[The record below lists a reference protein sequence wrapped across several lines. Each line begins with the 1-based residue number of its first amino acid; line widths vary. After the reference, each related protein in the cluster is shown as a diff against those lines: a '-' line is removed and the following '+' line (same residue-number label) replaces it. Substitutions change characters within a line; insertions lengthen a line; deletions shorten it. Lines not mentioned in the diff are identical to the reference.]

1 MVAHLAKS
9 IGIQT
14 TDATTSTG
22 RINPAN
28 DDIKDTFYQ
37 RELPQQLVRLS
48 SPEGKRL
55 FRESMDEGYAE
66 GFFPLTGN
74 FTTQSE
80 PAYCG
85 PGSCKYT
92 CISLYIF
99 DDVCITLFTIVAMVL
114 NALEVDP
121 KRKWKGVWRWYSD
134 ELLHC
139 CSSVDD
145 VKKNG
150 ITFDTFACLARC
162 HASVDVKRANE
173 FTLEEF
179 EKDIEQVTSSTD
191 QFLVLSF
198 SRKTLGQT
206 GDGHFSPIGA
216 YNAANK
222 SVLIMDTARY
232 KYPIYWC
239 PLEAVYESMN
249 PIDKETGHP
258 RGYFLLSYNRDH
270 PPLSVCLTKTD
281 NGVQPCS
288 KTSLLDSKDSGLNWS
303 NIADAFCKGIS
314 KDIYKEQPASPEK
327 LVSIVVRNIPTEFT
341 AVLARQSM
349 ISMGT
354 DNFAQTER
362 QMNSLLE
369 DTRKT
374 PLYPIVLNAVYPE
387 RQNKSYIPID
397 LKVTYVTLILLDLPT
412 MLHTALPKDTR
423 QILDQLKESQHV
435 THIMEEEVKRISDE
449 IINLTKAFCSC
460 KPNGNEFDCCSK
472 NGCCKA

>member
-1 MVAHLAKS
+1 MTVAQLAKS

-14 TDATTSTG
+14 NDATSSDLTKKHNSKLPSEDTSH
-22 RINPAN
+22 
-28 DDIKDTFYQ
+28 TFYQ
-37 RELPQQLVRLS
+37 RELPQHLIRLS

-85 PGSCKYT
+85 PS
-92 CISLYIF
+92 SL
-99 DDVCITLFTIVAMVL
+99 AMVL

-162 HASVDVKRANE
+162 HASVDVKRANT

-179 EKDIEQVTSSTD
+179 EKDIEYVTASTD

-216 YNAANK
+216 YNRANR

-239 PLEAVYESMN
+239 PLEVVYESMT
-249 PIDKETGHP
+249 PIDKETGYP
-258 RGYFLLSYNRDH
+258 RGYFLLSYDRDH
-270 PPLSVCLTKTD
+270 PPLSVCLTNTD
-281 NGVQPCS
+281 DCIQPCS
-288 KTSLLDSKDSGLNWS
+288 KTSLLVSHDSGLNWTE
-303 NIADAFCKGIS
+303 IADSFCKGIS
-314 KDIYKEQPASPEK
+314 NDAYKEQPESLGQ
-327 LVSIVVRNIPTEFT
+327 LVSIVVRNIPNEFT

-349 ISMGT
+349 ISLGT
-354 DNFAQTER
+354 DNFAETER
-362 QMNSLLE
+362 QMNALLE

-374 PLYPIVLNAVYPE
+374 RLYSIVLNAVYPD

-397 LKVTYVTLILLDLPT
+397 LNASYLTLILLDLSDVIHTELPKSVQQMLDHLKQSETVTPT
-412 MLHTALPKDTR
+412 MVE
-423 QILDQLKESQHV
+423 Q
-435 THIMEEEVKRISDE
+435 VKRISEE
-449 IINLTKAFCSC
+449 ITNLTKAFCSC
-460 KPNGNEFDCCSK
+460 KPNCNGSDCCSK
-472 NGCCKA
+472 GGCSKA